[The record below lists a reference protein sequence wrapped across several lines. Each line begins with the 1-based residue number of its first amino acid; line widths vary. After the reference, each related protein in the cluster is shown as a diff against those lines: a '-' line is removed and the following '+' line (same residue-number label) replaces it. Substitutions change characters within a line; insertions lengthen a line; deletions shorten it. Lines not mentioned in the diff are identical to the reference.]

1 MIDFHTHILPRMDDG
16 SRRMAETQ
24 KMLKMEYDQGVRQ
37 VVASSHFYAQHEF
50 PETFLDRRGRR
61 LARVREILH
70 EEEWG
75 QEMQIFGG
83 AEVLYY
89 NGMADSPMLP
99 SLCIEGTDTLL
110 LEMPFSQW
118 DKEVYREV
126 RKIIEHRRIKVI
138 LAHVERYSSYQK
150 NKDIW
155 EEILDLPLTIQLNA
169 GEILQFGKSAPNIAE
184 EAITPTVP
192 TSPSTKK
199 NVALGGILAL
209 ALIVGI
215 YTVRFLMDDT
225 VKTAEDVEKI
235 IGVMPLTVILEYQDK
250 DKKKQGRHRRK

>member
-50 PETFLDRRGRR
+50 PEPFLDRRGRR
-61 LARVREILH
+61 LTRVREILH

-126 RKIIEHRRIKVI
+126 RKIIENRRIKVI

-169 GEILQFGKSAPNIAE
+169 GEILQFGKKKLCRELLNSGIPVLLGSDCHNTGRRAPNMLKG
-184 EAITPTVP
+184 
-192 TSPSTKK
+192 KK
-199 NVALGGILAL
+199 A
-209 ALIVGI
+209 
-215 YTVRFLMDDT
+215 
-225 VKTAEDVEKI
+225 VEKLAGAGKSEEI
-235 IGVMPLTVILEYQDK
+235 DRLGEQVLNI
-250 DKKKQGRHRRK
+250 

>member
-138 LAHVERYSSYQK
+138 LAHVERYS
-150 NKDIW
+150 
-155 EEILDLPLTIQLNA
+155 LPLTIQLNA
-169 GEILQFGKSAPNIAE
+169 GEILQFGKKKLCRELLNSGIPVLLGSDCHNTGRRAPNMLKGKKAVDKLAGAGKSE
-184 EAITPTVP
+184 EIDR
-192 TSPSTKK
+192 
-199 NVALGGILAL
+199 LGEQVLNI
-209 ALIVGI
+209 
-215 YTVRFLMDDT
+215 
-225 VKTAEDVEKI
+225 
-235 IGVMPLTVILEYQDK
+235 
-250 DKKKQGRHRRK
+250 

>member
-138 LAHVERYSSYQK
+138 LAHVERYS
-150 NKDIW
+150 
-155 EEILDLPLTIQLNA
+155 
-169 GEILQFGKSAPNIAE
+169 
-184 EAITPTVP
+184 
-192 TSPSTKK
+192 
-199 NVALGGILAL
+199 
-209 ALIVGI
+209 
-215 YTVRFLMDDT
+215 
-225 VKTAEDVEKI
+225 
-235 IGVMPLTVILEYQDK
+235 
-250 DKKKQGRHRRK
+250 

>member
-169 GEILQFGKSAPNIAE
+169 GEILQFGKKKLCRELLNSGIPVLLGSDCHNTGRRAPNML
-184 EAITPTVP
+184 
-192 TSPSTKK
+192 K
-199 NVALGGILAL
+199 G
-209 ALIVGI
+209 
-215 YTVRFLMDDT
+215 
-225 VKTAEDVEKI
+225 
-235 IGVMPLTVILEYQDK
+235 
-250 DKKKQGRHRRK
+250 KKQWISWQGQENQKRSIDWESRY